1 MAAQV
6 FLEAGGGRAV
16 GVDAG
21 SGGGAQDAAGAVSM
35 SLDACKQLPPAP
47 EQMTSARAAT
57 WG

>member
-1 MAAQV
+1 
-6 FLEAGGGRAV
+6 
-16 GVDAG
+16 
-21 SGGGAQDAAGAVSM
+21 M